1 MTLRDLMGNG
11 APEIEITGLAYSS
24 RSVSPGALFFCV
36 PGFKADGHDFAAD
49 AVERGAV
56 ALVCER
62 PLGLGVPEVV
72 VDDVRAAMGP
82 VAARFHGDPT
92 AMVRVVG
99 ITGTN
104 GKTTTAFLV
113 RDILEE
119 AGVQTGLL
127 GTVKQVVGGVD
138 EPVEH
143 TTPEAIDLQATFR
156 RMVDADDG
164 ACVMEVSSHA
174 LELGRAEGIRFAC
187 RVFTNLTQDH
197 LDFHDDMEAYFLA
210 KRRLFDGPGPAV
222 VNLDD
227 AYGRRLA
234 AELDEPVTFAVDGGG
249 GEGGDAV
256 SGAPRADEALRASAA
271 TYRAREIHF
280 DVTGA
285 RFTADTPDGPLE
297 LRTRLPGLFNVSNA
311 LAAFAVARVLGV
323 EAGTAAAAL
332 STAGRVP
339 GRFEPIEE
347 GQGFGVFVDFAHTPD
362 SLDNVL
368 RAARELT
375 EGRLH
380 VVFGAGGD
388 RDRAKR
394 PLMGEAAASRADR
407 LIVTS
412 DNPRSEDPDA
422 IVAEVM
428 EGTGPDVDR
437 EPDRRRAIA
446 LAIETADPG
455 DVVVIAGKGHEQGQ
469 ELEGGRKEPFDDR
482 DVAREAL
489 RSRAA
494 AAG

>member
-11 APEIEITGLAYSS
+11 APEVEITGLAYSS

-36 PGFKADGHDFAAD
+36 PGFKADGHDYAAD

-72 VDDVRAAMGP
+72 VDDVRAAMGL

-92 AMVRVVG
+92 ARLRVVG

-113 RDILEE
+113 RDILE
-119 AGVQTGLL
+119 ASGVRTGLL
-127 GTVKQVVGGVD
+127 GTVKQVVGGAE

-143 TTPEAIDLQATFR
+143 TTPEAVDLQATFR
-156 RMVDADDG
+156 RMVDAGDE
-164 ACVMEVSSHA
+164 ACAMEVSSHA

-222 VNLDD
+222 VNVDD
-227 AYGRRLA
+227 PYGRRLVG
-234 AELDEPVTFAVDGGG
+234 ELDDPVTYAIEVSDSAASAREGSDGG
-249 GEGGDAV
+249 EA
-256 SGAPRADEALRASAA
+256 AKAD
-271 TYRAREIHF
+271 YRARDVHF

-285 RFTADTPDGPLE
+285 RFTALTPDGPLE
-297 LRTRLPGLFNVSNA
+297 LRARLPGLFNVSNA
-311 LAAFAVARVLGV
+311 LAAFAVARTLGV
-323 EAGTAAAAL
+323 EAGAAAAAL
-332 STAGRVP
+332 ATAGRVP

-407 LIVTS
+407 VIVTS

-482 DVAREAL
+482 EVAREAL
-489 RSRAA
+489 RSRAGA
-494 AAG
+494 RR